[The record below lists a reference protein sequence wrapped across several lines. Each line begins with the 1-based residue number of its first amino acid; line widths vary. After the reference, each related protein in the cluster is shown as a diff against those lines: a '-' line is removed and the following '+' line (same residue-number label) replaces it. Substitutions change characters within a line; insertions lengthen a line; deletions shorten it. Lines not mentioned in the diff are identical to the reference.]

1 MNSDIMH
8 IVAHEKGKPVARRGR
23 KSTGSG
29 LNQGSGAT
37 KVSRDCRYKSM
48 QINGGGPRVCVI
60 VACRTIHRV
69 TEAHQ
74 GRHL

>member
-23 KSTGSG
+23 KSTGPG

-37 KVSRDCRYKSM
+37 EVSRDCRYKSM
-48 QINGGGPRVCVI
+48 QINGRGPGVRMV
-60 VACRTIHRV
+60 VACGTNHRV